1 MQNEHNN
8 QRLSK
13 CKHNVGFLSSHNK
26 HFKLKWSFFNFL
38 FLLKILIQCIT
49 LEHTIIE
56 TNPKVIISLTLGV
69 DTIKSTSVTVRVK
82 LTCQG

>member
-8 QRLSK
+8 QRSNK

-26 HFKLKWSFFNFL
+26 YFKLKWSFFNFL
-38 FLLKILIQCIT
+38 FLLKMPIQCIT
-49 LEHTIIE
+49 LEHTITE
-56 TNPKVIISLTLGV
+56 TNLQVIISLTLGV
-69 DTIKSTSVTVRVK
+69 DTIKSTCAMVRVK